1 MGGDVPTPRPMGE
14 VEGYINLTV
23 TLFVVDVAGEYE
35 MVASN
40 DGKDVVIL
48 GFDIQVN
55 PRAN

>member
-35 MVASN
+35 LVASN